1 MPRRVCIHSFIY
13 SFYRLFF
20 FNQCQVICILFLTRT
35 IKYFLPRAFLRTADV
50 VISVP
55 LKHQRP
61 LLRKRTGESRTL
73 RPLIY
78 CASALRLPPIR
89 RAQAHFRRPSA
100 SPPPWNPPQ
109 CASAQH
115 LRFPPLS
122 PSPPPLPSPSS
133 SRRRGALTPVRRPE
147 AGHRRRSPFPEDH
160 VPAQPGGG
168 PAPRPLPSRLS
179 GSSPGESREEAG
191 GERRGRGETLL
202 SRRVGRSA
210 RPVSRRRTDV
220 PPLLPTCAERRV
232 EGRGVSGTGG
242 RRCQPCR
249 ARDVCLLDLAGQAGL
264 RLARWGA
271 AAFLPRL
278 RGYLCLEVI

>member
-1 MPRRVCIHSFIY
+1 MRSRSCHSMGLGRNPCTQFLHRPRFHQPRLGQWVGTCSTPGSFETCMNVAAPGLGDRSPLSHLQNHYYFYLTQDLVKACLAVYVFIHSFIH
-13 SFYRLFF
+13 STGFFF

-89 RAQAHFRRPSA
+89 RAQAHFRRLSA

-122 PSPPPLPSPSS
+122 PSPPPSFPLQ
-133 SRRRGALTPVRRPE
+133 E
-147 AGHRRRSPFPEDH
+147 AGSGARSP
-160 VPAQPGGG
+160 
-168 PAPRPLPSRLS
+168 L
-179 GSSPGESREEAG
+179 
-191 GERRGRGETLL
+191 
-202 SRRVGRSA
+202 
-210 RPVSRRRTDV
+210 
-220 PPLLPTCAERRV
+220 
-232 EGRGVSGTGG
+232 
-242 RRCQPCR
+242 
-249 ARDVCLLDLAGQAGL
+249 
-264 RLARWGA
+264 
-271 AAFLPRL
+271 
-278 RGYLCLEVI
+278 